1 MKWRTHR
8 QAKYFNWS
16 LVVIINS
23 RKLDPGLASIHPRQI
38 VRVKLLN
45 RLPLQLH
52 GGGGEAIILVV
63 KVKPSLQKA

>member
-1 MKWRTHR
+1 M
-8 QAKYFNWS
+8 
-16 LVVIINS
+16 IINS